1 MAGLGAGLS
10 DLRHA
15 TGIVLLDE
23 LGSHLHPRW
32 KMEIT
37 GRLRRELPNVQFF
50 VSTHEPLCLRGL
62 FGGEVIRVRKTR
74 PLRVGDGPPPP
85 GAVVLE
91 RVERSPSDY
100 RVDQLL
106 TSEFFGLDTTIDPEL
121 DRRFQAYYRLLA
133 MDPAERAAKGLD
145 GRLDE
150 LRADVQ
156 SRTEPVL
163 GFTRRDQLVYEA
175 IDLFL
180 SEERKLTREARD
192 ARRKKVLERI
202 QDIWQARGAV
212 AGGGT
217 ARRGAGGRRG

>member
-1 MAGLGAGLS
+1 L
-10 DLRHA
+10 
-15 TGIVLLDE
+15 IDE

-133 MDPAERAAKGLD
+133 IPPELLTPQQAD
-145 GRLDE
+145 RLIA
-150 LRADVQ
+150 LRTDIQ
-156 SRTEPVL
+156 SRTQPVL

-175 IDLFL
+175 IDEFL
-180 SEERKLTREARD
+180 SRDRGMTPEERRAKRQAIL
-192 ARRKKVLERI
+192 RRIEE
-202 QDIWQARGAV
+202 IWKARGTVGAT
-212 AGGGT
+212 GGPS
-217 ARRGAGGRRG
+217 RGGGRRTRGERGG